1 MLSKHNPKKSMKR
14 GSYMGVKLDV
24 VPYKWNDHMCYIGK
38 VRYKEL
44 ESIVDIRS
52 DISMNRKIDE
62 RRVDKIKQYIL
73 NDIPATFFPPTILN
87 SKAEISYKDQNVLEV
102 KRGCFTV
109 IDGQHRIKAIISLM
123 NESGSEQRDLLNRME
138 LPIFIVEGLEDYQ
151 HRDLFYMINE
161 TPKNVE
167 SNVSERFAP
176 KLENLL
182 GLKFISNNKMF
193 LNSIEWNDK
202 QSREKIVYLHMTDCI
217 RELNLIIYPLIK
229 DWFDCERDL
238 IYQETEYYGI
248 IEGYWLRYF
257 ELIDTLGQE
266 EQGFFR
272 KKITLRALIE
282 NLSIRIRERQEELQ
296 AKAEDKEILIDQIK
310 QVITDSLNEMI
321 NKMPIRYTG
330 MENVRKDVYKSLRNY
345 LYFNSL
351 LQSYTEQIINNIIIQ
366 QILEKIFEA
375 FYDER
380 KLLTLSTTGHA
391 TDGQI
396 FEEYITKI
404 ISNKEEFLEYNVS
417 AVKEIAATKQTIMD
431 EILSLRRK
439 EL

>member
-1 MLSKHNPKKSMKR
+1 M
-14 GSYMGVKLDV
+14 
-24 VPYKWNDHMCYIGK
+24 
-38 VRYKEL
+38 
-44 ESIVDIRS
+44 
-52 DISMNRKIDE
+52 
-62 RRVDKIKQYIL
+62 
-73 NDIPATFFPPTILN
+73 
-87 SKAEISYKDQNVLEV
+87 
-102 KRGCFTV
+102 
-109 IDGQHRIKAIISLM
+109 
-123 NESGSEQRDLLNRME
+123 
-138 LPIFIVEGLEDYQ
+138 
-151 HRDLFYMINE
+151 
-161 TPKNVE
+161 
-167 SNVSERFAP
+167 
-176 KLENLL
+176 
-182 GLKFISNNKMF
+182 
-193 LNSIEWNDK
+193 
-202 QSREKIVYLHMTDCI
+202 
-217 RELNLIIYPLIK
+217 
-229 DWFDCERDL
+229 
-238 IYQETEYYGI
+238 
-248 IEGYWLRYF
+248 
-257 ELIDTLGQE
+257 
-266 EQGFFR
+266 
-272 KKITLRALIE
+272 IE

-417 AVKEIAATKQTIMD
+417 AVKKLRLLNKQ
-431 EILSLRRK
+431 
-439 EL
+439 

>member
-1 MLSKHNPKKSMKR
+1 MKR
-14 GSYMGVKLDV
+14 GNYMGVKLDV

-38 VRYKEL
+38 VRYREL

-87 SKAEISYKDQNVLEV
+87 SKAVISYKDQNVLEV
-102 KRGCFTV
+102 KRGSFTV

-123 NESGSEQRDLLNRME
+123 NEIGSEQKDLLNRME

-182 GLKFISNNKMF
+182 GLKFISNNKIF
-193 LNSIEWNDK
+193 LNCIEWNEK

-217 RELNLIIYPLIK
+217 RELNLILYPLLK
-229 DWFDCERDL
+229 DWFDCDRDL
-238 IYQETEYYGI
+238 IYQEVGYYKI
-248 IEGYWLRYF
+248 IEEYWLRYF
-257 ELIDTLGQE
+257 ELINSLEPD
-266 EQGFFR
+266 EQGFYR

-282 NLSIRIRERQEELQ
+282 NLSIRIRESQDELQ
-296 AKAEDKEILIDQIK
+296 ARVEDKEILMDQIK
-310 QVITDSLNEMI
+310 RIITSSLNEMI
-321 NKMPIRYTG
+321 NRMPIRYAG
-330 MENVRKDVYKSLRNY
+330 VENVRKDVYKSLRNY

-351 LQSYTEQIINNIIIQ
+351 LQPYSEQIRDSLIIQ
-366 QILEKIFEA
+366 QIMEKIFEA

-380 KLLTLSTTGHA
+380 KLLTLSTIGHVN
-391 TDGQI
+391 DEQI

-404 ISNKEEFLEYNVS
+404 ITNKEGFIEYNIN
-417 AVKEIAATKQTIMD
+417 AIKEIAATKQTIMD
-431 EILSLRRK
+431 EILRLSRK
-439 EL
+439 EE

>member
-1 MLSKHNPKKSMKR
+1 
-14 GSYMGVKLDV
+14 MGVKLDV

>member
-1 MLSKHNPKKSMKR
+1 
-14 GSYMGVKLDV
+14 MGVKLDV

-238 IYQETEYYGI
+238 IYQEAEYYGI
-248 IEGYWLRYF
+248 VEGYWLCYF

-310 QVITDSLNEMI
+310 QVITNSLNEMI

-351 LQSYTEQIINNIIIQ
+351 LQAYTEQIINNSIIQ

-380 KLLTLSTTGHA
+380 KLLTLSTTGHT